1 MPMNAPV
8 GHTSADGLW
17 GLPLGSG
24 RSPPPPGSCAGLGLE
39 PIVPKGRFHCV
50 RRYWILRG
58 EPQRCW
64 GRAPCRRA
72 ARHQAA
78 RHAGG
83 QFRRQVVRTTRS
95 HPHAAGFGRLACA
108 PAPSSRATYIPDEPI
123 AEVLRRCGARTS
135 RRTLRGARKLDTTV
149 SANAPSNVHFTG
161 FLEED
166 TQWGRLR
173 SADAIVRPVAQ
184 GRLPGVRRLRKRCHS
199 PSPVLS
205 NNAASAN

>member
-1 MPMNAPV
+1 MPPL
-8 GHTSADGLW
+8 GHTSADGSW
-17 GLPLGSG
+17 GLPRGSG

-39 PIVPKGRFHCV
+39 LIVPRAASAVCGATGSCV
-50 RRYWILRG
+50 ANRSVA
-58 EPQRCW
+58 
-64 GRAPCRRA
+64 GRAPCRRT
-72 ARHQAA
+72 ARHQTA

-83 QFRRQVVRTTRS
+83 QLPRQVVRPTRS

-108 PAPSSRATYIPDEPI
+108 PAPSARATYIPDEPI

-184 GRLPGVRRLRKRCHS
+184 G
-199 PSPVLS
+199 
-205 NNAASAN
+205 